1 MQKWIIGIVAT
12 CLVLSIGWA
21 QGTKPPVE
29 GKVLVLDLQ
38 RAVEECV
45 EHRDMIAALRK
56 RAADKRTEIEGQITG
71 LQTDNEELMKTSLMQ
86 RDEAWYERL
95 KKALGEQVTLK
106 ADETYHNLSVSDEL
120 ARKMNALV
128 RGAQQE
134 ARKIMRARGAEVVVI
149 SKLTPV
155 SLETEAQ
162 WKDELINRRVLCSV
176 DEIDITDQVKTAMD
190 EWYKNRS
197 K

>member
-21 QGTKPPVE
+21 QGTTPPVQ
-29 GKVLVLDLQ
+29 GKILVLDLQ
-38 RAVEECV
+38 RVIEECL
-45 EHRDMIAALRK
+45 EHREMVASLRK
-56 RAADKRTEIEGQITG
+56 RAADKREEMQGQVTS
-71 LQTDNEELMKTSLMQ
+71 LQADNEELMKTSLTQ

-95 KKALGEQVTLK
+95 KKALMEQVNLK
-106 ADETYHNLSVSDEL
+106 ADETYHNVSVSDEL

-134 ARKIMRARGAEVVVI
+134 ARKIMRARGAEAVII

-155 SLETEAQ
+155 SLETEEQ
-162 WKDELINRRVLCSV
+162 WKDELINRRILCSAK
-176 DEIDITDQVKTAMD
+176 EIDITDEVRVAMD
-190 EWYKNRS
+190 EWYKNRPQ
-197 K
+197 

>member
-1 MQKWIIGIVAT
+1 MQKWIIGLVAT

-21 QGTKPPVE
+21 QGTKEPVD

-38 RAVEECV
+38 RAVEECD
-45 EHRDMIAALRK
+45 EHRDMVAALRK
-56 RAADKRTEIEGQITG
+56 RAAEKKKEMEGQITT
-71 LQTDNEELMKTSLMQ
+71 LQADNEELMKTSLTQ

-95 KKALGEQVTLK
+95 KKALVEQVNLK
-106 ADETYHNLSVSDEL
+106 VDETYHNVSVSDEL

-134 ARKIMRARGAEVVVI
+134 ARRIMRARGAELVLI

-155 SLETEAQ
+155 SLETEEQ

-176 DEIDITDQVKTAMD
+176 KEIDITDEVKAAMD
-190 EWYKNRS
+190 EWYKNRA